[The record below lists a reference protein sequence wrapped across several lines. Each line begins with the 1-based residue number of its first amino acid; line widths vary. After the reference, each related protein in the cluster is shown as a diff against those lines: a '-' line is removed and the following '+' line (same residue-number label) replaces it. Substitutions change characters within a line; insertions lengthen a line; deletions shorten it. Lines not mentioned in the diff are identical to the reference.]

1 MGSFVTRIATYL
13 RLWDPARPIYDSLGG
28 GRGIRLDFDL
38 MIHMKIVEKFG
49 DTYRV
54 IGAPAETT
62 DDDIPAAAD
71 IAEDEPPPFPGFTSG
86 AGTSGA
92 GPPFQG
98 TPTVSN
104 DELFARMFSRMDMF
118 DTRLT
123 GMESMITDRFQ
134 SLEITQGSIDSRLDT
149 LQSHYQGLTT
159 QLQTVIQLL
168 QPPPPPPPGA

>member
-13 RLWDPARPIYDSLGG
+13 RMWDPARPIYDSLGA
-28 GRGIRLDFDL
+28 GRGTRLDIDL

-62 DDDIPAAAD
+62 DEDIPAATN
-71 IAEDEPPPFPGFTSG
+71 IEEDQPTPFSGFPSG

-92 GPPFQG
+92 EPSFQG
-98 TPTVSN
+98 TSTVSN

-123 GMESMITDRFQ
+123 GMESMINDRFQ

-149 LQSHYQGLTT
+149 LQSTRASPLSFR
-159 QLQTVIQLL
+159 L
-168 QPPPPPPPGA
+168 